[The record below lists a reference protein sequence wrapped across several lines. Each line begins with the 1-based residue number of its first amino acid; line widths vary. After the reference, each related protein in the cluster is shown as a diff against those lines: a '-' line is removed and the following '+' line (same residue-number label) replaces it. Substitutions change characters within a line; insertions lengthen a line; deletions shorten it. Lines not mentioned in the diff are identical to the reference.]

1 MRKRSGRE
9 RGTQGIL
16 LGGTEWT
23 ASAHIITTIIG
34 SGVLSLGWA
43 VAQLGW
49 VGGIVTIFIFS
60 STMLYTANLLADC
73 YRSPDPVTGKRNHTY
88 MEAVRANLGYAAF
101 GNDAPGHM
109 LTGFGFYEPLWY
121 LRNQSSRRLNLA
133 IEKWPNSIFVT
144 AEYPIKI
151 GSKTVLKP
159 EFIKANRK
167 NNICGYCNVIGH
179 GNALLQR
186 RDCVA
191 RSTRVLAIIR
201 IFPNP
206 DAHCST
212 QDQTMVIQV
221 DNAPTS
227 KLGVFAT
234 YDSCWCCFYSRREYR
249 YKVPSKEKAMSKES
263 VKVNVVPKKA
273 KTVPEKSAKDKI
285 VPRRPKQCLKSLLRS
300 DFDVSDKQSIHLSKL
315 ESWMQELVNGGEAF
329 KRFFVVHA
337 MSSFLALTPNR
348 TVSLK
353 LLKGVKCEWMFAGF
367 ANSVFSP
374 FKLSRRRGSCSLPL
388 IQHWTNAKVKSR
400 INLEVKTGGFGQGPL
415 DTSTYHLSQSAISQ
429 TVVKQPLTLGSDQGD
444 PVAVS
449 QTQQLLSNPHYHKLL
464 DGIIEECMKMKSAH
478 EYFHFREEDGPE
490 RRNNE
495 DVPGPN
501 EDVPGPLIR
510 PNNSL
515 CSLDCGPVGQKVP
528 FVTLFMWGNNW
539 IFERLPQLHLE
550 VLDYCL
556 LKDESM
562 HRNLSVIIIPREDM
576 VSIAAPLKIR
586 WCIVDCYALYL
597 NEVACFESSGPRRFF
612 FGVRQSNETGDNSNV
627 VNDLH
632 GIWEGWVSYKNP
644 ECDIMNSEL
653 DHYIRFVVDHAKELI
668 YYFDNIIWCDEIVD
682 YFRKLSFNLLD
693 QLGDFLGKSDHP
705 KSTQLP
711 FYKFTIV
718 DLEWRKTKID
728 NIDYGVLFMY
738 HMLHFVGE
746 SFILN
751 ELKIECQKQLQH
763 LLLSEQQ

>member
-234 YDSCWCCFYSRREYR
+234 YDSCWCCFYSRA
-249 YKVPSKEKAMSKES
+249 KTVSKES
-263 VKVNVVPKKA
+263 SKV
-273 KTVPEKSAKDKI
+273 KTVPKNVKP
-285 VPRRPKQCLKSLLRS
+285 VPDVKKRKRS
-300 DFDVSDKQSIHLSKL
+300 SQL
-315 ESWMQELVNGGEAF
+315 ELV
-329 KRFFVVHA
+329 
-337 MSSFLALTPNR
+337 S
-348 TVSLK
+348 
-353 LLKGVKCEWMFAGF
+353 
-367 ANSVFSP
+367 NSDS
-374 FKLSRRRGSCSLPL
+374 
-388 IQHWTNAKVKSR
+388 
-400 INLEVKTGGFGQGPL
+400 
-415 DTSTYHLSQSAISQ
+415 DTSETTSSS
-429 TVVKQPLTLGSDQGD
+429 SED

-562 HRNLSVIIIPREDM
+562 HRNLSVII
-576 VSIAAPLKIR
+576 S
-586 WCIVDCYALYL
+586 
-597 NEVACFESSGPRRFF
+597 
-612 FGVRQSNETGDNSNV
+612 
-627 VNDLH
+627 H
-632 GIWEGWVSYKNP
+632 
-644 ECDIMNSEL
+644 
-653 DHYIRFVVDHAKELI
+653 
-668 YYFDNIIWCDEIVD
+668 
-682 YFRKLSFNLLD
+682 
-693 QLGDFLGKSDHP
+693 
-705 KSTQLP
+705 
-711 FYKFTIV
+711 
-718 DLEWRKTKID
+718 
-728 NIDYGVLFMY
+728 
-738 HMLHFVGE
+738 
-746 SFILN
+746 
-751 ELKIECQKQLQH
+751 
-763 LLLSEQQ
+763 